1 MGLDMKD
8 KKKVCGEIAR
18 LYQKAGKNS
27 RRKLMDEYTA
37 ATRL

>member
-18 LYQKAGKNS
+18 LYQDANKKERGFWTS
-27 RRKLMDEYTA
+27 IR
-37 ATRL
+37 